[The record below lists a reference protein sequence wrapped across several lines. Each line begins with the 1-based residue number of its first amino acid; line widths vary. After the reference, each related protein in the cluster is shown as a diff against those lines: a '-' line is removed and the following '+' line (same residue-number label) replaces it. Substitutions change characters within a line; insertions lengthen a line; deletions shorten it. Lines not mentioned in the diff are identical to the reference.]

1 MAPHDLAGLLTPV
14 DPDDFL
20 RTCWGQNLLHV
31 PGAPGKF
38 SDLLPWPALNRILEQ
53 HRLDTPRVRLTREG
67 KSVPAAQF
75 LSYTTNRRRPNQ
87 PIARLR
93 GSDLTRELRDGATL
107 VLDAVDELHSP
118 VTSLCE
124 SLERL
129 FRVRI
134 QVNAYAGWRTSHGF
148 DLHWDDHDVF
158 ILQVAGRKQWK
169 VYGMTRKYP
178 MARDIE
184 PTTEKPDT
192 PLWEGMLN
200 DGDMLYIPRGWWHV
214 ATPLDEPTL
223 HLTVGVN
230 NPTGADL
237 LSWFVDKLRAREEV
251 RRDLPF
257 FGDPEQQARLL
268 ERLRD
273 LFLDE
278 WKPDLMQQYL
288 LDLDNKSQPRTRLN
302 LPWGATPDAL
312 PPDGGPLHVRWASAR
327 RPHIEQAG
335 AEIHV
340 VANGRRWRFAS
351 AAAPMLETLSSGEI
365 CSVAELS
372 GLDPATMRTF
382 IRELVIN
389 GLIVV
394 V

>member
-1 MAPHDLAGLLTPV
+1 VLGPEFPARSRSAGQILRSPARGLRSTGYSNNIVLTHLAFVSRAKVSPCPQRNFCRTRRIAGGRTSPLPDSEEPTSRANSAMEPRWFSMRSMSFILL
-14 DPDDFL
+14 
-20 RTCWGQNLLHV
+20 
-31 PGAPGKF
+31 
-38 SDLLPWPALNRILEQ
+38 S
-53 HRLDTPRVRLTREG
+53 HRYR
-67 KSVPAAQF
+67 
-75 LSYTTNRRRPNQ
+75 
-87 PIARLR
+87 
-93 GSDLTRELRDGATL
+93 
-107 VLDAVDELHSP
+107 
-118 VTSLCE
+118 E

-268 ERLRD
+268 ERLRE